1 MNPKQL
7 KRIKK
12 NLKQKNNKPNY
23 IQRMNSY
30 RELFSEFPQIIFL
43 VNHVLES
50 DRLLSRGLLPQPLPL
65 LELPENIQDTIFESV
80 TQQYPIGD
88 PQGDQLWDKYSREL
102 PKLDQLLRSYRDY
115 LEEHYGMWCYISA
128 PFVDK
133 LANYID
139 GKPVLE
145 VMAGNGYISKGLRDK
160 GQTVIAT
167 DSLDWTK
174 ENETGRNL
182 VTEIERLDAI
192 KAIKKYG
199 NQVAF
204 VIMSWSPDGLSIDQD
219 ILKNIRDTN
228 PGIKLICIG
237 ERNGATNSAEFWQM
251 AQYVDENEAETLN
264 KYHQPFDLIQD
275 QVYIIK

>member
-7 KRIKK
+7 KKLKR

-23 IQRMNSY
+23 IQRMNGY
-30 RELFSEFPQIIFL
+30 RELFSEFPQIVFL

-65 LELPENIQDTIFESV
+65 LELPENIQDTIFESI

-88 PQGDQLWDKYSREL
+88 PRGDQLWDKYSQEL

-128 PFVDK
+128 PFIDK
-133 LANYID
+133 LANYIN
-139 GKPVLE
+139 GKSVLE

-160 GQTVIAT
+160 GQTAIAT

-182 VTEIERLDAI
+182 VTDVEKLDAI
-192 KAIKKYG
+192 NAIQKYG
-199 NQVAF
+199 KQVKF

-219 ILKNIRDTN
+219 ILNAMRTTN
-228 PGIKLICIG
+228 PDSKLICIG

-251 AQYVDENEAETLN
+251 AQYVDENTAETLN